1 MAARMTVYNDGRTP
15 ILKGGFKPF
24 STSVPTTS
32 QEWEQRRVQL
42 RKTLWRLLG
51 DVPALFTPAAAIR
64 KKQAKHGYML
74 ERFTFD
80 NGVGDAVYGYILI
93 PAHHRGRGPAIL
105 YSHYHGGKYKQ
116 GKKEVLTKAF
126 SELDFA
132 TGEELAR
139 KGYIVQCIDAYAFGE
154 RCFQGPAGS
163 NEEGENTES
172 SLFKTFLWEGR
183 TLWGMMV
190 RDAFQRHLYNC
201 YAKESN
207 FRGVLYPGVG
217 HTYTRQMWKETLR
230 WLKKHL

>member
-1 MAARMTVYNDGRTP
+1 MAARMTVYNDGRTAV
-15 ILKGGFKPF
+15 LKGGFRSF
-24 STSVPTTS
+24 NTSVPTS
-32 QEWEQRRVQL
+32 AKEWEQRKVEL

-51 DVPALFTPAAAIR
+51 DVPAR
-64 KKQAKHGYML
+64 
-74 ERFTFD
+74 
-80 NGVGDAVYGYILI
+80 
-93 PAHHRGRGPAIL
+93 
-105 YSHYHGGKYKQ
+105 YKQ

-154 RCFQGPAGS
+154 RRFQGPAGS
-163 NEEGENTES
+163 NEEGESTES

-190 RDAFQRHLYNC
+190 RNAFQRHLYDC
-201 YAKESN
+201 YGKESN